1 MRVRRQLA
9 NLEQEIHRNYLDIFS
24 APWNFV
30 LQQRFPSLIRRLTM
44 RSICERFIIYNDIP
58 TFRDIHLSDF
68 LIVKFGETQLS
79 PRNYFRPSFYTRV
92 YFSTPWN
99 FVLQQRFASL
109 IRRIK
114 NIYARFIIYND
125 TFRDIYPSDFL
136 IMEFTHL
143 FLSFSLS
150 LDVFGQ
156 KYTYT
161 DKYAALSLLTLS
173 FT

>member
-1 MRVRRQLA
+1 MRRQLA
-9 NLEQEIHRNYLDIFS
+9 NLEQEIYRNYLDIFS
-24 APWNFV
+24 VPWNFA
-30 LQQRFPSLIRRLTM
+30 LQQRFSSLIRRLTM

-79 PRNYFRPSFYTRV
+79 PCNYFRPSFHTRV

-109 IRRIK
+109 IRKIK
-114 NIYARFIIYND
+114 NIREIYYLIMIY

-136 IMEFTHL
+136 IMKFTHL
-143 FLSFSLS
+143 FLSFSRCVQPKIHL
-150 LDVFGQ
+150 
-156 KYTYT
+156 YR
-161 DKYAALSLLTLS
+161 
-173 FT
+173 